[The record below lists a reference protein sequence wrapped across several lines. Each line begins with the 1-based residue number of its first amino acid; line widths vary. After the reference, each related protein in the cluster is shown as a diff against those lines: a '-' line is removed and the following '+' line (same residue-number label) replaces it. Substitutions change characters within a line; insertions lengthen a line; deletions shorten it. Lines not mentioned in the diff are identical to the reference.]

1 MCRQDGGIGRH
12 KGLKIPRQLNAVPV
26 RFRFLAKAFMFSDTH
41 FHFSKM
47 CERTGSDGA
56 EILSE
61 MAKRACLFA
70 LDIGTESGDLSARKA
85 ALEKALSLI
94 SGELQKNARR
104 MLHYTAGLWPSSDA
118 IMHRKE
124 MTETLEKDIASFS
137 EKIAA
142 IGECGID
149 RHWNPAADGRYESD
163 SDRAMREGECEL
175 FEMQIE
181 LAKKLKLPLVVHSR
195 DGFEDTYRCI
205 KNSKYDRGII
215 HCFSYGIEE
224 ARAFL
229 DCGWY
234 ISFSGSV
241 TYAKRGKADEM
252 QKLLSCIPSDRILCE
267 TDSPYLAPVPY
278 RGKTNTPLFVEHVYR
293 YVAKARNLSPEAL
306 SEIVDENCR
315 RLFALEG

>member
-26 RFRFLAKAFMFSDTH
+26 RSRFLAKTFMFSDTH

-47 CERTGSDGA
+47 CERTGSDGS

-61 MAKRACLFA
+61 MAKRNCLFA

-85 ALEKALSLI
+85 ALEKALSLV
-94 SGELQKNARR
+94 SGELQENARR

-142 IGECGID
+142 IGESGID

-181 LAKKLKLPLVVHSR
+181 LAK
-195 DGFEDTYRCI
+195 
-205 KNSKYDRGII
+205 NS
-215 HCFSYGIEE
+215 
-224 ARAFL
+224 
-229 DCGWY
+229 
-234 ISFSGSV
+234 SF
-241 TYAKRGKADEM
+241 R
-252 QKLLSCIPSDRILCE
+252 LSCTAATVLKIRIG
-267 TDSPYLAPVPY
+267 A
-278 RGKTNTPLFVEHVYR
+278 
-293 YVAKARNLSPEAL
+293 
-306 SEIVDENCR
+306 
-315 RLFALEG
+315 